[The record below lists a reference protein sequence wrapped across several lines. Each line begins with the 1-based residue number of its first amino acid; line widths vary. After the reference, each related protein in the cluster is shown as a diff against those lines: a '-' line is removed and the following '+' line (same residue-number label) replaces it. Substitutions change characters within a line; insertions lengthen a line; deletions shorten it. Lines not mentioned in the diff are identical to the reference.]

1 MQQVRRGV
9 CWLLV
14 LLLMTACSQPQP
26 PRHLQIPAMGTL
38 VDVVLYDT
46 PPTQAKQAQVR
57 LGRLLFDFGHD
68 WWAWGDGRL
77 ARLNQQ
83 LSQTGHAEL
92 PDDMADLIGEARQL
106 SRLSGGCFNPTV
118 GPLVRLWGFHSAPR
132 DPHAP
137 PPDAHAIAALLPVPD
152 MQAIQLDRHSINAPR
167 GTWIDLGGYAKGR
180 AVDLAI
186 AELRRLGIRNAI
198 VNAGGDLRAIGS
210 AGSRPWRIGI
220 RNPRGEGAVASLTVK
235 DNESVFTSGDY
246 ERTFIYHDQRYHHIL
261 DPRTGYPAQSTESV
275 TVVDTRAAW
284 ADAAA
289 TALFVAGP
297 EQWPQVAAALGVKQ
311 VLLIDRQGRFH
322 MTADLAR
329 RIRLETAQPPPIIIQ
344 ALPAAAQPS
353 NLCS

>member
-1 MQQVRRGV
+1 MQWVRHGIF
-9 CWLLV
+9 WLFV
-14 LLLMTACSQPQP
+14 LLLMTACQEPPQ

-38 VDVVLYDT
+38 VDVVLYDV
-46 PPTQAKQAQVR
+46 PPAQAEQARIR

-92 PDDMADLIGEARQL
+92 PDDMADLIAEARQL
-106 SRLSGGCFNPTV
+106 AQLSGGCFNPAV

-152 MQAIQLDRHSINAPR
+152 MQAIHLDHHQISAPR

-180 AVDLAI
+180 AVDLAV
-186 AELRRLGIRNAI
+186 AELRRLGIHNAI

-210 AGSRPWRIGI
+210 AGNRPWRIGI
-220 RNPRGEGAVASLTVK
+220 RNPRGEGAIASLTVE

-261 DPRTGYPAQSTESV
+261 NPRTGYPAQGTESV

-297 EQWPQVAAALGVKQ
+297 EHWPQVATALGVKQ
-311 VLLIDRQGRFH
+311 VLLIDHQGRFH
-322 MTADLAR
+322 MTAELAQ
-329 RIRLETAQPPPIIIQ
+329 RIRLETAQPPPVIIQ
-344 ALPAAAQPS
+344 ALPTAAEQLK
-353 NLCS
+353 LCS